1 MIYEL
6 AALESNLKGQ
16 KLRDAEFYCFLKL
29 LLLLLVSLRNLYKM
43 FRICEAPY
51 FDANDV
57 DFLLLPAVE
66 GSYCLVF
73 CPVGIMLLHVCLY
86 DGFVYEAHSNKWIV
100 CINVSILSSYWI
112 ICLMTP
118 EVWEETLNDFIVL
131 LSFSN
136 SMLLINFPLVS
147 QAPND

>member
-57 DFLLLPAVE
+57 DFLLLPAVVLLPAVE

-86 DGFVYEAHSNKWIV
+86 DGFVYEAHSNK
-100 CINVSILSSYWI
+100 
-112 ICLMTP
+112 
-118 EVWEETLNDFIVL
+118 
-131 LSFSN
+131 
-136 SMLLINFPLVS
+136 
-147 QAPND
+147 